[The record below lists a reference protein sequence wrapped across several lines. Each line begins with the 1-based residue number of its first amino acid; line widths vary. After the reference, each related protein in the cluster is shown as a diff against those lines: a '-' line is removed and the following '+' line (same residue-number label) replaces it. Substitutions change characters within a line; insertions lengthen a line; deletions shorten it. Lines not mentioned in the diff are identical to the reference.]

1 MKVDPL
7 RRTRNLSHKWGAAG
21 KLPDGAASALKTK
34 KNGATAATRRPQPV
48 HQSRWSRL
56 DFGSKYHLPS
66 IPSIPHQRPN
76 SVGYFAPAE
85 KQRAAAGGDACAE
98 VLDIGR
104 EAMG

>member
-1 MKVDPL
+1 MGRSGKAS
-7 RRTRNLSHKWGAAG
+7 RWGCVG
-21 KLPDGAASALKTK
+21 LENEED
-34 KNGATAATRRPQPV
+34 GATAATRRPQPV
-48 HQSRWSRL
+48 HQLRWSRL
-56 DFGSKYHLPS
+56 DFGSRYRLPS

-104 EAMG
+104 EAKG